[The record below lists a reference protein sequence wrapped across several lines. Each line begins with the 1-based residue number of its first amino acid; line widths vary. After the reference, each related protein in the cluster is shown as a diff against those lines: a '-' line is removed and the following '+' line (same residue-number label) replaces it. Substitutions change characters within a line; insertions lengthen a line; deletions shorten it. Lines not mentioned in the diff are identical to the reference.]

1 MTTKYKYNFNVISLM
16 PEMFD
21 AFEHYGVVG
30 RAFKEGLV
38 KLNLINPR
46 DFTQDTHRT
55 VDDRPFGGG
64 PGMVMTLEPLISSI
78 KKAKSLSLSKNNK
91 VIHLSPRGQLLTQ
104 KKIDELLELDSLT
117 LISSRYEGVD
127 ERLSNWFDE
136 ELSIGDYVTSGG
148 ELPAMVV
155 IDSLIRQIPGVLNDS
170 ESASQDSFVNGLLDH
185 PSYTRPET
193 YEDFKVPEALLT
205 GDHEK
210 IRVWRLKESIR
221 LTLLNRPELLAERLL
236 TKEESRLLD
245 EVKKE
250 QEQDTL

>member
-21 AFEHYGVVG
+21 AFEHHGVVG

-78 KKAKSLSLSKNNK
+78 EKAKSLSLSKKNK

-104 KKIDELLELDSLT
+104 KK
-117 LISSRYEGVD
+117 
-127 ERLSNWFDE
+127 N
-136 ELSIGDYVTSGG
+136 
-148 ELPAMVV
+148 
-155 IDSLIRQIPGVLNDS
+155 
-170 ESASQDSFVNGLLDH
+170 
-185 PSYTRPET
+185 
-193 YEDFKVPEALLT
+193 
-205 GDHEK
+205 
-210 IRVWRLKESIR
+210 
-221 LTLLNRPELLAERLL
+221 
-236 TKEESRLLD
+236 
-245 EVKKE
+245 
-250 QEQDTL
+250 